1 MIAGQRPARYVR
13 RSQGCAEMT
22 DRNDRPG
29 PAEDKRNTDSPA
41 ACREADIP
49 SGRAQICVPS
59 LREGRG
65 TFRVFTEGD
74 ELYDAMVDAIA
85 GAERD
90 IGMESY
96 IFAADEVGQRF
107 AAALADK
114 ARAGL
119 QVRLHL
125 DAFGSGFTAFA
136 NIQRHLELAG
146 AKFKWFHP
154 FRPLHPLEYLQR
166 NHRKLLVV
174 DGREA
179 FLGGFNLR
187 RLNSRKLSGE
197 SRQRD
202 THVRVEGP
210 LARVAFLLFDQL
222 WNDATPIH
230 PDAIPETPQGLEAI
244 LVPSYSRYCQQRL
257 ACLYTSLIE
266 RSQRRLALTSPYFA
280 PGTLIETALRN
291 AAARG
296 VEVRL
301 LVPRTGD
308 PPVAGWATRA
318 AYEPLLA
325 AGVRV
330 YEYVTRKLHAK
341 ASVVDGEWSVIGS
354 ANLDRLSLFVNQELV
369 LIARDRD
376 LAEALHVQ
384 HEEDIRE
391 AAQVM
396 PSQWRLRG
404 WRERGLE
411 LIGRTLRRLL

>member
-1 MIAGQRPARYVR
+1 MRG
-13 RSQGCAEMT
+13 MT
-22 DRNDRPG
+22 DRNDRPA
-29 PAEDKRNTDSPA
+29 PAEDKRNTDSAA
-41 ACREADIP
+41 ACREADIA
-49 SGRAQICVPS
+49 SGRAQFCVPS

-65 TFRVFTEGD
+65 TFRVFIEGD
-74 ELYDAMVDAIA
+74 ELYDAMFDAIV

-96 IFAADEVGQRF
+96 IFATDEVGQRF
-107 AAALADK
+107 AAGLADK

-119 QVRLHL
+119 QVRIHL
-125 DAFGSGFTAFA
+125 DAFGSGFAAFA
-136 NIQRHLELAG
+136 DIQRHLELAG

-187 RLNSRKLSGE
+187 RLNSRKLLGE

-230 PDAIPETPQGLEAI
+230 PDAIPETPQGLDAI
-244 LVPSYSRYCQQRL
+244 LVPSYSRNCQQRL
-257 ACLYTSLIE
+257 ACLYASLIE
-266 RSQRRLALTSPYFA
+266 GSQRHLAITSPYFA

-308 PPVAGWATRA
+308 PLVAGWATRA

-330 YEYVTRKLHAK
+330 YEYLARKLHAK
-341 ASVVDGEWSVIGS
+341 SSVVDGEWSVIGS

-369 LIARDRD
+369 LVARDRD
-376 LAEALHVQ
+376 LAEALRVQ
-384 HEEDIRE
+384 HEQDTRE